1 MRRTTASPSRPECV
15 PDAVPPARPVSPPLR
30 GDADAVGSNNN
41 TTTND
46 RVPTSGPTPES
57 TMTTDHDVADRRL
70 AALEVA
76 ALLHHCADL
85 ALVADQPRL
94 RRALVYARRVLLE
107 LDHAAGAR

>member
-1 MRRTTASPSRPECV
+1 
-15 PDAVPPARPVSPPLR
+15 
-30 GDADAVGSNNN
+30 
-41 TTTND
+41 
-46 RVPTSGPTPES
+46 
-57 TMTTDHDVADRRL
+57 MTTDHDVADRRL